1 MTRFLPRTA
10 TLILACSVVLASG
23 GGPVSPLPEALAPL
37 PRITGMDLLSG
48 PDPVTLASGAK
59 VQTVVFRKT
68 QWSLKNLPQ
77 SAEVSQKLE
86 AEASQLP
93 EEKRLE
99 LMNRTDDHIQLWLVN
114 LKENPGADAAW
125 KPGFKAGPLSH
136 RYHRELAFVGKGQ
149 GYAWFGWMPIH
160 DWTRLQSQLRLV
172 DGDAPLAGAARG
184 LAIEDEGSMTAN
196 SADALLSHAGAQALP
211 HLKPLLASPATFQRA
226 LRVLSRISGP
236 DATTL
241 LLGLRRLDRPRSGRP
256 HPGVADLLSAR

>member
-1 MTRFLPRTA
+1 MSFLDEGIAGYLRTLYSRRLASCGIEVVNRCMKRMTRFLPRTA

-99 LMNRTDDHIQLWLVN
+99 LMNRTDDHIHLWLVN

-125 KPGFKAGPLSH
+125 KPGLKAGPMSH
-136 RYHRELAFVGKGQ
+136 QYHRELAFLGKGQ
-149 GYAWFGWMPIH
+149 GIH
-160 DWTRLQSQLRLV
+160 
-172 DGDAPLAGAARG
+172 P
-184 LAIEDEGSMTAN
+184 N
-196 SADALLSHAGAQALP
+196 HA
-211 HLKPLLASPATFQRA
+211 
-226 LRVLSRISGP
+226 
-236 DATTL
+236 
-241 LLGLRRLDRPRSGRP
+241 
-256 HPGVADLLSAR
+256 